1 MNNNPK
7 DVSSALKIIN
17 EQKKT
22 IERNKVILKKLMIS
36 NLAYKN
42 LLIKQG
48 RLPIKSIDSEIKNSK
63 PMRDNNPIETAEREG
78 NSTVNIHNSEENKN
92 IENVEKRFSS
102 TGKIGGVMSGNEVND
117 NFPAALEII
126 KEQEKTIERQKAVL
140 KEWMIYSFN
149 LRKPVQNLDSTYRA
163 ARRDH
168 ETISKLREEARK
180 TDCPD
185 RLSFLTDHIDAEV
198 RRHVAE
204 NVNTPAEQLTKLSKN
219 DESEIRIAI
228 AYNKNTPNNVLEY
241 MSRDSTEEVRKAV
254 ANNPN
259 TAQDILEYMSRDLIE
274 GVRQAI
280 ATNSNTPLNI
290 LILLSRDIS
299 SSVRYRVAFNSN
311 SSDQLFD
318 EIINELAADGDF
330 EIRIGIASLKKAP
343 KEAVLKLSKDASPA
357 IRRKVAERNNTPKYI
372 LLELAKDDVLY
383 VKRAAE
389 AHPKL
394 RKKV

>member
-1 MNNNPK
+1 MNDNNPK
-7 DVSSALKIIN
+7 DVSSVLEIIN
-17 EQKKT
+17 EQEKT
-22 IERNKVILKKLMIS
+22 IERNKAILQEWMIS
-36 NLAYKN
+36 RLAYKN
-42 LLIKQG
+42 LLIKHG
-48 RLPIKSIDSEIKNSK
+48 RLPIERIASEIKNSK
-63 PMRDNNPIETAEREG
+63 PMCDNNSIESADREG
-78 NSTVNIHNSEENKN
+78 NSKVIIHNLEEAKN
-92 IENVEKRFSS
+92 IEKRFSS
-102 TGKIGGVMSGNEVND
+102 NGQIGDVMSGNEVND
-117 NFPAALEII
+117 NSPAALEII
-126 KEQEKTIERQKAVL
+126 KEQKKIIERQKEVL
-140 KEWMIYSFN
+140 REWMVSGFV
-149 LRKPVQNLDSTYRA
+149 RTD
-163 ARRDH
+163 ARNPLSGHR
-168 ETISKLREEARK
+168 EAMRNAKTISKLREEARK

-228 AYNKNTPNNVLEY
+228 AHNINTPQNVLEY
-241 MSRDSTEEVRKAV
+241 ISRDSTEEVRKAV
-254 ANNPN
+254 AKNPN
-259 TAQDILEYMSRDLIE
+259 TTQEILEYMSRDLIE

-290 LILLSRDIS
+290 LIFLSRDIS